1 MQNLEVK
8 DATLKIKKTKTEIK
22 KRLKDSI
29 INSRKNE
36 NSDIQDKV
44 NGCITNED
52 AVKTIQELEQII
64 QNKKNDIVCL
74 ATMKVAYFT
83 SLERRNDL

>member
-29 INSRKNE
+29 INGRKNE

-52 AVKTIQELEQII
+52 AVKTIQKLE
-64 QNKKNDIVCL
+64 
-74 ATMKVAYFT
+74 
-83 SLERRNDL
+83 

>member
-1 MQNLEVK
+1 M
-8 DATLKIKKTKTEIK
+8 TY
-22 KRLKDSI
+22 
-29 INSRKNE
+29 
-36 NSDIQDKV
+36 SDIQDKV